1 MIYVV
6 IILVVLLLLCF
17 ILYNRIIKLKL
28 RCENAWASID
38 NQLKRRNDLIP
49 NLVEVTKGYAKY
61 ECETLVELTKVR
73 TNNISEESSK
83 SDKISK
89 NINKIF
95 AVAEAYPDLKA
106 SELYKNLQLELI
118 GTEDK
123 IAYARQFYNDSVTM
137 YNQKLQLFPSNIIA
151 GMFNFQPRE
160 LFATESAEARK
171 NVKVD
176 FGKNS

>member
-1 MIYVV
+1 MDFRIV
-6 IILVVLLLLCF
+6 IIIVIVLLL
-17 ILYNRIIKLKL
+17 ILFLIYNYLVKLSN
-28 RCENAWASID
+28 RCNNAWSNSD
-38 NQLKRRNDLIP
+38 NQLKRRIDLIP

-123 IAYARQFYNDSVTM
+123 IAYARQFYNDCVQYFNTQIM
-137 YNQKLQLFPSNIIA
+137 IFPNNI
-151 GMFNFQPRE
+151 
-160 LFATESAEARK
+160 FAKALKFTPYEYFKVNDNENE
-171 NVKVD
+171 NV
-176 FGKNS
+176 SISL

>member
-123 IAYARQFYNDSVTM
+123 IAYARQFYNDCVQYVNTQIM
-137 YNQKLQLFPSNIIA
+137 IFPNNI
-151 GMFNFQPRE
+151 
-160 LFATESAEARK
+160 FAKALKFTPYEYFKVNDNEK
-171 NVKVD
+171 ENV
-176 FGKNS
+176 SISL